1 MIFFFWGDIL
11 RVTTM
16 EGDNLN
22 LGPSYKGEQSTPL
35 NYEALNY
42 AMFHYIYKNV
52 AVFLVET

>member
-1 MIFFFWGDIL
+1 M
-11 RVTTM
+11 VTIM
-16 EGDNLN
+16 ERDNLN
-22 LGPSYKGEQSTPL
+22 LGPPYKGEQSIPL